1 MHPRLTTPGFLLS
14 FLTLLALLAAAP
26 QAFADGG
33 VVIGE
38 RDGAGL
44 RITVFAEPVPIRAGP
59 ADFSVLVQEVD
70 SRQPVMDADVRIS
83 LKKVSAPSPEKEW
96 SPPYCQVPG
105 NDGYVVL
112 RHDLAQNKM
121 LYAAM
126 VAVTEAGRWE
136 LSISVVAGDR
146 RFAAS
151 LPLDV
156 GAPRR
161 PLATWWPAIA
171 LLPVGI
177 FLYAWRAILVR
188 ARRRAA
194 GS

>member
-1 MHPRLTTPGFLLS
+1 MNPRPADAVLL
-14 FLTLLALLAAAP
+14 LVALALLAAAP

-59 ADFSVLVQEVD
+59 ADFSVLVQEID

-83 LKKVSAPSPEKEW
+83 LKKLSAPSPEKEW

-126 VAVTEAGRWE
+126 VAITEAGRWE
-136 LSISVVAGDR
+136 LAVSVVAGDR
-146 RFAAS
+146 RLAAS

-156 GAPRR
+156 AAPRR

-171 LLPVGI
+171 VLPAAI
-177 FLYAWRAILVR
+177 LLYAWRAALVR
-188 ARRRAA
+188 ARRRPAE
-194 GS
+194 G